1 VPGHPGLLVGL
12 YQPWFPVADEGWT
25 RWLFDR
31 YEVPYAT
38 VHDQELR
45 RGDLVRRFTS
55 IVLPSVEP
63 EVLDHG
69 WEPGTMP
76 VEYTGGLGAVGAESL
91 RSYVEEGGTLVA
103 LGRSTGWVVEKLDLG
118 VIDRLRGKSRDEF
131 FAPGAQIT
139 LTVDTTT
146 TIGRGMPVDGV
157 AWIEGG
163 AAFDLP
169 AGRSAVRVA
178 TYGRRPRVLS
188 GWVRGIGSLAGA
200 AAVVEIPIGR
210 GRVVLYGIDPQQ
222 RGVSMGTFP
231 LLFNAL
237 RTSP

>member
-1 VPGHPGLLVGL
+1 MPGLLVGL
-12 YQPWFPVADEGWT
+12 YQPWFPIADEGWT

-38 VHDQELR
+38 VHDRELR
-45 RGDLVRRFTS
+45 QEGLVRRFTS

-63 EVLDHG
+63 DVLADG
-69 WEPGTMP
+69 WESGTMP
-76 VEYTGGLGAVGAESL
+76 EEFTGGLGTAGAENL
-91 RSYVEEGGTLVA
+91 RRFVEEGGTLIA
-103 LGRSTGWVVEKLDLG
+103 LGRSVGWAVERLNLDVV
-118 VIDRLRGKSRDEF
+118 DRLDGQPRDVF

-139 LTVDTTT
+139 LRVDTTT
-146 TIGRGMPVDGV
+146 NVGRGMPVDAT

-163 AAFDLP
+163 AAFELP
-169 AGRSAVRVA
+169 AGSAAVKVA

-200 AAVVEIPIGR
+200 AAIVDLPVGR

-222 RGVSMGTFP
+222 RGISMATFP

-237 RTSP
+237 RASP